1 MSKLHRLVLL
11 VAGCTSLGACDRM
24 SKATPQ
30 ERVGY
35 LRELVRART
44 VARDTVPIDGC
55 SVNRF
60 MDGVPAWRDSLV
72 PSERVTISDVTP
84 CDPDGKPV
92 TGRFVLTE
100 WHKNWSGEYVIRGS
114 IVPFDVG
121 YRFTDGIF
129 VGRERMENQAYYAG
143 IAERKARQDSLNN
156 PTGDS
161 IRRAGTVAETL
172 AADSILR
179 DSTRR

>member
-1 MSKLHRLVLL
+1 
-11 VAGCTSLGACDRM
+11 M